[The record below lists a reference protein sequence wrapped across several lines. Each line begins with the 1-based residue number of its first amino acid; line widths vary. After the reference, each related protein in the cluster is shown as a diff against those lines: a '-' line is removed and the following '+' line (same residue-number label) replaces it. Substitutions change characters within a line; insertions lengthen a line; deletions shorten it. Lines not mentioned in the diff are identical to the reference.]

1 MGFSGGGSGIGVTI
15 ENTPAAGDTI
25 EALSST
31 TAEWTLGGGGPPTGP
46 AGGDLSGTYPDPSV
60 ASIQGTA
67 ISAPPGGTTEF
78 LAGNGTWQTPAGGG
92 SGTVTSV
99 TAGDASVVVSGT
111 PAVAPVLES
120 GPLDQIANLHP
131 PAANW
136 SNNGKKITGGA
147 VATAGTDYPVFNQTL
162 AGGSSAPLTTAG
174 DLLYENAT
182 PAPAR
187 LPIGAATGSTGDF
200 LGITSGLPAWQ
211 QVSGQFLCAP
221 NVYAP
226 ASATSTAVSTSTMAA
241 FSSGNICTNSFNAPA
256 SGKVLIILYCV
267 MNASVSGARVSL
279 GLTALG
285 TITPLVANAVTPEIS
300 GTTIGLSVSVA
311 FVVSGLTPGT
321 AYQFDLVGASSQTA
335 TIISQGQS
343 STSLNANN
351 SGPTVMTVQAV

>member
-15 ENTPAAGDTI
+15 ENTPAVGDTI

-31 TAEWTLGGGGPPTGP
+31 TAEWTLGGGGPPTGA

-78 LAGNGTWQTPAGGG
+78 LAGNGTWQTPAGGD

-120 GPLDQIANLHP
+120 GTLDQIANLHP

-147 VATAGTDYPVFNQTL
+147 VATAGTDYPVFSQTL

-187 LPIGAATGSTGDF
+187 LGIGTAGAVLQVSG
-200 LGITSGLPAWQ
+200 GLPAWLPGMTLEATTGSAGYALVNGTGSILSFTTPNDGNMHRVVLIANKVIGSTETGGQ
-211 QVSGQFLCAP
+211 IYLAFTDPSGSGRSIAIFNGGGGGGWNTP
-221 NVYAP
+221 NVIGDCFVLVKGNTTVSLNQ
-226 ASATSTAVSTSTMAA
+226 ASA
-241 FSSGNICTNSFNAPA
+241 
-256 SGKVLIILYCV
+256 
-267 MNASVSGARVSL
+267 
-279 GLTALG
+279 LTG
-285 TITPLVANAVTPEIS
+285 
-300 GTTIGLSVSVA
+300 
-311 FVVSGLTPGT
+311 
-321 AYQFDLVGASSQTA
+321 GASTLFAELWGS
-335 TIISQGQS
+335 
-343 STSLNANN
+343 
-351 SGPTVMTVQAV
+351 